1 MAGERAGS
9 NLQYKSGIFS
19 VIHELSFGLGREIL
33 LAASVGRGRNMQ
45 KKNIKHLYSNSK
57 NCSEKTAEE
66 TPEEKKEQYLLIETI
81 RNIQTDYTP
90 CKDPDC

>member
-1 MAGERAGS
+1 
-9 NLQYKSGIFS
+9 
-19 VIHELSFGLGREIL
+19 
-33 LAASVGRGRNMQ
+33 MQ

-57 NCSEKTAEE
+57 NCSEKTTKK